1 MKRTTLNHY
10 KTAEDFT
17 KDDLRALI
25 ESDLKK
31 DIHMHTC
38 FSDGALTP
46 EEVIDMRAAEG
57 YELLAI
63 TDHDG
68 IDGSVRGL
76 KHAEELGIKYI
87 SGIEFDSEDGLGKDI
102 HMLGYGFDP
111 ENETLKDALRGI
123 LEERDNR
130 NRKFLEALN
139 RKGYDITWNEIWSI
153 NEGRFVGKPTFATVL
168 RNKGYVEGKDQ
179 AFNTIFREPDIKCIK
194 KKTLSTKE
202 VVDLIHTAGGLA
214 VLAHPMEQRRMNE
227 TFEEFRPRL
236 YWILDRI
243 LGYGIDGLECHHPS
257 ADSYQQELLVEYAK
271 KHGLM
276 ITRGSDFH
284 TLYDKRSFQRY
295 HRP

>member
-1 MKRTTLNHY
+1 MNHY
-10 KTAEDFT
+10 KVGSKFS

-38 FSDGALTP
+38 FSDGTLTP
-46 EEVIDMRAAEG
+46 EEVLDMRAEEG

-68 IDGSVRGL
+68 IDGSVCGREY
-76 KHAEELGIKYI
+76 AEELGIHYI

-111 ENETLKDALRGI
+111 ENPLLKQALSGI
-123 LEERDNR
+123 LMERADR
-130 NRKFLEALN
+130 NKRLLAALN
-139 RKGYDITWNEIWSI
+139 RKGYDITWDEIWAI
-153 NEGRFVGKPTFATVL
+153 NEGRFVGKPTFAAVL
-168 RNKGYVEGKDQ
+168 RNKGYVKSKDQ

-194 KKTLSTKE
+194 KRTLPTKE
-202 VVDLIHTAGGLA
+202 VVELIHMAGGLA
-214 VLAHPMEQRRMNE
+214 VLAHPMEQRRLNE

-257 ADSYQQELLVEYAK
+257 ADPYQQELLVEYAK
-271 KHGLM
+271 DHGLM
-276 ITRGSDFH
+276 ITEGSDFH
-284 TLYDKRSFQRY
+284 TLYDKRSFKRY

>member
-1 MKRTTLNHY
+1 MNHY
-10 KTAEDFT
+10 KTGPDFS

-25 ESDLKK
+25 ESGLRM

-38 FSDGALTP
+38 FSDGTLTP
-46 EEVIDMRAAEG
+46 EEVLDMRVSEG

-76 KHAEELGIKYI
+76 RHAEELGIKYI

-111 ENETLKDALRGI
+111 DNSALRAALSGI

-130 NRKFLEALN
+130 NRKFKTALN
-139 RKGYDITWNEIWSI
+139 KRGFGITDEEIWAI
-153 NEGRFVGKPTFATVL
+153 NEGRFVGKPTFAAVL
-168 RNKGYVEGKDQ
+168 RNKGIVESKND
-179 AFNTIFREPDIKCIK
+179 AFNTIFREDDIRSIK
-194 KKTLSTKE
+194 KKTLNTRE
-202 VVDLIHTAGGLA
+202 VVELIHTAGGLA
-214 VLAHPMEQRRMNE
+214 VLAHPMEQRRME
-227 TFEEFRPRL
+227 ESFEEFMPRM

-257 ADSYQQELLVEYAK
+257 ADPVQQKMLVEYAK
-271 KHGLM
+271 AHDLM

-284 TLYDKRSFQRY
+284 TLYDKRNFERY

>member
-1 MKRTTLNHY
+1 LNHY
-10 KTAEDFT
+10 KTGPDFN

-25 ESDLKK
+25 ESGLRM

-38 FSDGALTP
+38 FSDGTLTP
-46 EEVIDMRAAEG
+46 EEVLDMRVSEG

-76 KHAEELGIKYI
+76 RHAEELGIKYI

-111 ENETLKDALRGI
+111 DNSALRAALSGI

-130 NRKFLEALN
+130 NRKFKTALN
-139 RKGYDITWNEIWSI
+139 KRGFGITDEEIWAI
-153 NEGRFVGKPTFATVL
+153 NEGRFVGKPTFAAVL
-168 RNKGYVEGKDQ
+168 RNKGIVESKND
-179 AFNTIFREPDIKCIK
+179 AFNTIFREDDIRSIK
-194 KKTLSTKE
+194 KKTLNTRE
-202 VVDLIHTAGGLA
+202 VVELIHTAGGLA
-214 VLAHPMEQRRMNE
+214 VLAHPMEQRHME
-227 TFEEFRPRL
+227 ESFEEFMPRM

-257 ADSYQQELLVEYAK
+257 ADPVQQKMLVEYAK
-271 KHGLM
+271 AHDLM

-284 TLYDKRSFQRY
+284 TLYDKRNFERY

>member
-10 KTAEDFT
+10 KITEEFT

-25 ESDLKK
+25 ESGLKM
-31 DIHMHTC
+31 DIHMHTV

-46 EEVIDMRAAEG
+46 EEVLDMRFDEG
-57 YELLAI
+57 YQLLAI

-76 KHAEELGIKYI
+76 RHAEELGIKYI
-87 SGIEFDSEDGLGKDI
+87 SGIEFDSEDDFGKDI

-111 ENETLKDALRGI
+111 ENDVLREALKGI
-123 LEERDNR
+123 LKERDDR
-130 NRKFLEALN
+130 NKRFMEALN
-139 RKGYDITWNEIWSI
+139 KRGYGITEEEIWEI

-168 RNKGYVEGKDQ
+168 RNKGIVKAKDE
-179 AFNTIFREPDIKCIK
+179 AFNTIFREEDIRSIR
-194 KKTLSTKE
+194 KKTLHTRD
-202 VVDLIHTAGGLA
+202 VVDIIHAAGGLA

-243 LGYGIDGLECHHPS
+243 LSYGIDGLECHHPS
-257 ADSYQQELLVEYAK
+257 ADSYQQKLLVEYAK
-271 KHGLM
+271 EHGLM

-284 TLYDKRSFQRY
+284 TLYDRRNFKRY